1 MPGPLKGTRVIEIA
15 GIGPAPFCAMLLADM
30 GADVIRIERKGERP
44 RAGSGTADVLQ
55 RGRRSI
61 ALDLKR
67 PGACAVVLKLA
78 EQSHMLLE
86 GFRPGV
92 MERLGLGPD
101 TCFDRNPALVYGR
114 MTGWGQN
121 GPWAQRAG
129 HDIDYLAISG
139 ALHAMGDADRPPMP
153 PLNLVADNGG
163 GGLLLAFGMVCATLE
178 AQRTGRGQVVDAAM
192 SDGSALLMSMLY
204 GYLAMGRWKAER
216 GANFLDGSAPFYRCY
231 RCADG
236 KWLAVGAIEEPFYR
250 ELLRRC
256 GLPESLVGTRW
267 DEQSWPE
274 TGRLFEATFLTRTR
288 DEWCE
293 LLCGGDTCVA
303 PVLDM
308 NEAPSFAQNVARGTF
323 VEIDGVIQPAPAPR
337 MSMTP
342 GQAGRIAAPGE
353 HTLSILAD
361 LGFSETEVDQLHA
374 DGAW

>member
-1 MPGPLKGTRVIEIA
+1 MQGPLKGTRVIEIA

-30 GADVIRIERKGERP
+30 GADVIRVERKGERP

-67 PGACAVVLKLA
+67 PGASAVVLKLV

-101 TCFDRNPALVYGR
+101 VCLDRNPALVYGR

-129 HDIDYLAISG
+129 HDIDYIAISG
-139 ALHAMGDADRPPMP
+139 ALHAMGEADRPPMP
-153 PLNLVADNGG
+153 PLNLVGDNGG
-163 GGLLLAFGMVCATLE
+163 GGLLLAFGMACALLE
-178 AQRTGRGQVVDAAM
+178 AQRSRRGQVVDAAM

-204 GYLAMGRWKAER
+204 GYLAMGRWKARR
-216 GANFLDGSAPFYRCY
+216 GTNFLDGSAPFYRCY
-231 RCADG
+231 RCADE

-256 GLPESLVGTRW
+256 GLPETLVGTQW
-267 DEQSWPE
+267 EEQSWPE
-274 TGRLFEATFLTRTR
+274 TGRLFEATFLARTR
-288 DEWCE
+288 DQWCE
-293 LLCGGDTCVA
+293 LLCDGDTCVA

-308 NEAPSFAQNVARGTF
+308 SEAPSFSQNVARGTF
-323 VEIDGVIQPAPAPR
+323 IEIDGVVQPAPAPR
-337 MSMTP
+337 MSVTP

-353 HTLSILAD
+353 HTQAILTD
-361 LGFSETEVDQLHA
+361 LGLSEREIDQLRV
-374 DGAW
+374 DGVC

>member
-1 MPGPLKGTRVIEIA
+1 MPGPLQGTRVVEIA

-30 GADVIRIERKGERP
+30 GADVVRIERKGERP

-67 PGACAVVLKLA
+67 PGAASVVLKLV
-78 EQSHMLLE
+78 EQSQMLLE

-101 TCFDRNPALVYGR
+101 ACLARNPALVYGR

-129 HDIDYLAISG
+129 HDIDYIAISG
-139 ALHAMGDADRPPMP
+139 ALHAMGEAGRPPMP

-163 GGLLLAFGMVCATLE
+163 GGLLLAFGMMCALQE
-178 AQRTGRGQVVDAAM
+178 SQRSGRGQVVDAAM

-216 GANFLDGSAPFYRCY
+216 GTNFLDGSSPFYRCY

-236 KWLAVGAIEEPFYR
+236 KWLAVGAIEEPFFR

-256 GLPESLVGTRW
+256 GLPETLVATRW
-267 DEQSWPE
+267 DEPSWPD
-274 TGRLFEATFLTRTR
+274 TARLLEATFLTRTR
-288 DEWCE
+288 DDWCE
-293 LLCGGDTCVA
+293 LLCDGDTCVA

-308 NEAPSFAQNVARGTF
+308 NEAPSAAQNVARGTF

-337 MSMTP
+337 MSVTP

-353 HTLSILAD
+353 HTLTILAD
-361 LGFSETEVDQLHA
+361 LGFSEAEVDTLRA
-374 DGAW
+374 DGVC

>member
-1 MPGPLKGTRVIEIA
+1 MQGPLKGTRVVEIA

-30 GADVIRIERKGERP
+30 GADVIRVERKGERP

-67 PGACAVVLKLA
+67 PGASAVVLKLV

-101 TCFDRNPALVYGR
+101 VCLDRNPALVYGR

-129 HDIDYLAISG
+129 HDIDYIAISG
-139 ALHAMGDADRPPMP
+139 ALHAMGEADRPPMP
-153 PLNLVADNGG
+153 PLNLVGDNGG
-163 GGLLLAFGMVCATLE
+163 GGLLLAFGMACALLE
-178 AQRTGRGQVVDAAM
+178 AQRSGRGQVVDAAM

-204 GYLAMGRWKAER
+204 GYLAMGRWKAGR
-216 GANFLDGSAPFYRCY
+216 GTNFLDGSAPFYRCY
-231 RCADG
+231 RCADE

-256 GLPESLVGTRW
+256 GLPESLAGTQW
-267 DEQSWPE
+267 EEHSWPE
-274 TGRLFEATFLTRTR
+274 TGRLFEATFLARTR
-288 DEWCE
+288 DRWFE
-293 LLCGGDTCVA
+293 LLCDGDTCVA

-308 NEAPSFAQNVARGTF
+308 SEAPSFSQNVARGTF
-323 VEIDGVIQPAPAPR
+323 IEINGVVQPAPAPR
-337 MSMTP
+337 MSVTP

-353 HTLSILAD
+353 HTQGILKD
-361 LGFSETEVDQLHA
+361 LGLSEREIDQLRA
-374 DGAW
+374 DGVC

>member
-1 MPGPLKGTRVIEIA
+1 MQGPLKGTRVIEIA

-61 ALDLKR
+61 SLDLKR
-67 PGACAVVLKLA
+67 PGASAVVLKLV

-101 TCFDRNPALVYGR
+101 SCFDRNPALVYGR
-114 MTGWGQN
+114 MTGWGQQ
-121 GPWAQRAG
+121 GPWARRAG
-129 HDIDYLAISG
+129 HDINYIAVSG
-139 ALHAMGDADRPPMP
+139 ALHAMGEPDRPPMP
-153 PLNLVADNGG
+153 PLNLVGDFGG
-163 GGLLLAFGMVCATLE
+163 GGLLLAFGMVCARIE
-178 AQRTGRGQVVDAAM
+178 AQRSGRGQIVDAAM

-204 GYLAMGRWKAER
+204 GYVAMGRWKAER

-236 KWLAVGAIEEPFYR
+236 KWLAVGAIEADFFR

-256 GLPESLVGTRW
+256 DLPETLLDRQW
-267 DEQSWPE
+267 DEQGWPE
-274 TGRLFEATFLTRTR
+274 IRRLFEATFLTRTR

-293 LLCGGDTCVA
+293 LLGEADTCVA
-303 PVLDM
+303 PVLDIR
-308 NEAPSFAQNVARGTF
+308 EAPAFAHNVARGAF
-323 VEIDGVIQPAPAPR
+323 VEIDGVVQPAPAPR
-337 MSMTP
+337 MSVTP
-342 GQAGRIAAPGE
+342 GHAGRIAAPGE
-353 HTLSILAD
+353 HSRAILTD
-361 LGFSETEVDQLHA
+361 LGFSDTEIAELHA
-374 DGAW
+374 DGVW